1 MRNILLPTLW
11 KYIFI
16 EFYKLFFAILLYFIS
31 IILILKLQDVA
42 HFITMQSSIREI
54 FLFTLYQIPYIL
66 PFAIPLSCLL
76 AAFLAF
82 YKLSISQELTALQT
96 SGISI
101 EAIHAPFIW
110 LGIFTFLMNLFINF
124 EITPLSRAR
133 TKTMITQIVKSS
145 PFLILQKKQYIG
157 EKNHFLQSNYGKK
170 RNHLQQFFFFGKNPK
185 NQLYGIFADTVKIDS
200 KNLKGYNVATISSNY
215 GTVGH
220 EFSAIYLENQKE
232 ASIPIS
238 EFSSLFIK
246 NVEPIVQEDLST
258 KMILT
263 KILAYPRGNKKFI
276 TRGLLEIL
284 KRFSFSFSSFT
295 LLLLGISYGLQNHS
309 IKKSFTI
316 IICFL
321 LTSFMFCCFLMGK
334 SFERYPVYA
343 YYFYIVP
350 HIFIIMSY
358 FYKKKK
364 LSRLN
369 F

>member
-42 HFITMQSSIREI
+42 HFITMRSSIREI

-76 AAFLAF
+76 AAFLVF
-82 YKLSISQELTALQT
+82 YRLSVSQEVTALQT

-101 EAIHAPFIW
+101 HAIHVPFIW
-110 LGIFTFLMNLFINF
+110 VGILTFLINLFINF
-124 EITPLSRAR
+124 EVTPLSRAK
-133 TKTMITQIVKSS
+133 TKTMITQIVQSS

-157 EKNHFLQSNYGKK
+157 EKNHFIRSNYGKNP
-170 RNHLQQFFFFGKNPK
+170 NHIQQFVFFGKNPK
-185 NQLYGIFADTVKIDS
+185 NQLYGIFADTVTMNG
-200 KNLKGYNVATISSNY
+200 KNLEAYNVATITSNY
-215 GTVGH
+215 RNLDN
-220 EFSAIYLENQKE
+220 EFSAIYLENQKK

-246 NVEPIVQEDLST
+246 DLGPIVQEDLST

-263 KILAYPRGNKKFI
+263 KIFANSKTNKKFI
-276 TRGLLEIL
+276 TRGLLEII

-295 LLLLGISYGLQNHS
+295 LLLIGISYGLQNYS
-309 IKKSFTI
+309 IKKSFSI

-321 LTSFMFCCFLMGK
+321 LTSFIFCCFLIGK
-334 SFERYPVYA
+334 SFERYPIYA
-343 YYFYIVP
+343 YYFYIIP
-350 HIFIIMSY
+350 HIFIIISY
-358 FYKKKK
+358 SYKRKN
-364 LSRLN
+364 LSRIN